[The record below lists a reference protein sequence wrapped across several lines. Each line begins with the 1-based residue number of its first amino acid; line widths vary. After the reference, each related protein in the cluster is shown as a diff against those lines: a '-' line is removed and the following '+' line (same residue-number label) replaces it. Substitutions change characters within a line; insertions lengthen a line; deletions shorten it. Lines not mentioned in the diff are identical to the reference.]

1 MLAGGLNQ
9 FRGKRVLLLQGPVGP
24 FFGHLMTDLKAIGAQ
39 VFKVNFN
46 AGDWFFSPSG
56 LNYRGTAGA
65 WPLEFERLVAQ
76 WRIDVVLLF
85 GDQRP
90 LHVLAHAVATRLGLE
105 IGVFEE
111 GYVRPDHVTF
121 ERFGVNGRSRLS
133 SPPDAVQVESAAAIP
148 LHNVGKAAYWG
159 MVWYGFVYYLMGA
172 LGKPFFWR
180 YVHHRPLSL
189 LEVVPWV
196 RSAWRKQWYRLAES
210 GLQAKLTGPASGQY
224 FLVPLQV
231 FNDAQITSEV
241 EFRSVSLFIEH
252 VTASFATHAPADTWL
267 VFKHHPMDRGYTH
280 YGKVIRLAA
289 QRAGMSDR
297 VLYMHDQHLPTLLDH
312 ARGVVVVNSTVGLS
326 ALHHGVPTKVCG
338 IALYDLPGL
347 TYAGSL
353 AKFWRAAP
361 EAIPQRDLYLKFR
374 EHLVRRTQ
382 VNGSF
387 YKRLSAASTR
397 SGLLWN
403 AELFK
408 ANSHRL
414 PRSASNEQSFV
425 TSSEVRQFAGSSPV
439 IASEAMKSSDHP

>member
-1 MLAGGLNQ
+1 MIAGGLNQ
-9 FRGKRVLLLQGPVGP
+9 FSGKRVLLLQGPIGP
-24 FFGHLMTDLKAIGAQ
+24 FFENLSKDLQTVEAQ

-56 LNYRGTAGA
+56 SNYRGTTEA
-65 WPLEFERLVAQ
+65 WPLEFERLVAL

-90 LHVLAHAVATRLGLE
+90 MHVAAHAVASRLGLE

-111 GYVRPDHVTF
+111 GYVRPNHVTF
-121 ERFGVNGRSRLS
+121 ERFGVNRRSRLS
-133 SPPDAVQVESAAAIP
+133 RSHYAAQGKSTAAAP
-148 LHNVGKAAYWG
+148 VYDVGTAAYWA
-159 MVWYGFVYYLMGA
+159 MAWYAFVYYLMGA
-172 LGKPFFWR
+172 LGKAFFWR

-189 LEVVPWV
+189 LEVIPWV
-196 RSAWRKQWYRLAES
+196 RSAWRKQWYRLTES

-241 EFRSVSLFIEH
+241 EFCNVDLFIEH
-252 VTASFATHAPADTWL
+252 VTASFATHAPVGTLL

-289 QRAGMSDR
+289 QRASLTDR
-297 VLYMHDQHLPTLLDH
+297 SLYIHDQHLPTLLDH

-338 IALYDLPGL
+338 VALYDLPGL

-353 AKFWRAAP
+353 DNFWCAAL

-374 EHLVRRTQ
+374 EYLVRQTQ

-387 YKRLSAASTR
+387 YKRLPEASTR

-408 ANSHRL
+408 ANSHKV
-414 PRSASNEQSFV
+414 PHSASNEEIFV
-425 TSSEVRQFAGSSPV
+425 ISSEVRQLTGSSSV
-439 IASEAMKSSDHP
+439 IASDARQSSDQP

>member
-1 MLAGGLNQ
+1 MLASGLDQ
-9 FRGKRVLLLQGPVGP
+9 FRGKRVLLLQGPVGS
-24 FFGHLMTDLKAIGAQ
+24 FFTNLMTDLQALDAQ

-56 LNYRGTAGA
+56 LNYQGSAEA
-65 WPLEFERLVAQ
+65 WPLEFERLVTE

-90 LHVLAHAVATRLGLE
+90 LHVSAHAVASRLGLD

-111 GYVRPDHVTF
+111 GYIRPDHITF

-133 SPPDAVQVESAAAIP
+133 RPLSARQVKLPPVPAP
-148 LHNVGKAAYWG
+148 HMVGKGAFWA
-159 MVWYGFVYYLMGA
+159 MVCYAFIYYVFGA
-172 LGKPFFWR
+172 LGKPWFWR

-189 LEVVPWV
+189 LEVIPWV
-196 RSAWRKQWYRLAES
+196 RSAWRKQWYRLTES

-241 EFRSVSLFIEH
+241 EFHRVGIFIEH
-252 VTASFATHAPADTWL
+252 VTASFAAHAPAGTWL
-267 VFKHHPMDRGYTH
+267 VFKHHPMDRGYTY

-289 QRAGMSDR
+289 QRMGISDR
-297 VLYMHDQHLPTLLDH
+297 VLYLHDQHLPTLLDH

-338 IALYDLPGL
+338 VALYDLPGL
-347 TYAGSL
+347 TYGESL
-353 AKFWRAAP
+353 AKFWSAGQEAA
-361 EAIPQRDLYLKFR
+361 PQRDLYLQFR
-374 EHLVRRTQ
+374 EHLLRRTQ

-387 YKRLSAASTR
+387 YKRLAVASTR

-403 AELFK
+403 VGADADPSSTK
-408 ANSHRL
+408 SAANNAANDDAFLGDEDRQ
-414 PRSASNEQSFV
+414 SN
-425 TSSEVRQFAGSSPV
+425 
-439 IASEAMKSSDHP
+439 